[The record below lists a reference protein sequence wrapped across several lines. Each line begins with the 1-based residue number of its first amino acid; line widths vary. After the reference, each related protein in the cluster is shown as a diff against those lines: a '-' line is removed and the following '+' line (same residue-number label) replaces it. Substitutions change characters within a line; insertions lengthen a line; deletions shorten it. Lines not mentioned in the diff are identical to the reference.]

1 MIRLLIYA
9 LLGYLLYRYFKPK
22 LSKTDSEQDSGRAD
36 QQADLI
42 KDPQC
47 GTYFLKRHGVRARI
61 GGKDVYFCSR
71 QCRDSY
77 LAGQGNPHGK
87 SRGT

>member
-1 MIRLLIYA
+1 MIRLLLYA
-9 LLGYLLYRYFKPK
+9 LIGYLLYRFLKPK
-22 LSKTDSEQDSGRAD
+22 LSGSRSEYEERSGDRD
-36 QQADLI
+36 ADLI

-61 GGKDVYFCSR
+61 KGKDVYFCSR

-77 LAGQGNPHGK
+77 LAGRK
-87 SRGT
+87 SSRGEPPGS

>member
-1 MIRLLIYA
+1 MIRLLVYGFLIYVA
-9 LLGYLLYRYFKPK
+9 YRILKPK
-22 LSKTDSEQDSGRAD
+22 LAGTGKAD
-36 QQADLI
+36 GGNDREAELI

-61 GGKDVYFCSR
+61 KGKDVYFCSR

-77 LAGQGNPHGK
+77 LAAQG
-87 SRGT
+87 RRR